1 MTEAKFT
8 KGPWTEYLVASN
20 IVEVHNSDGLEVVN
34 WQGFDGNG
42 NFSNQ
47 TVEANALLIAAAPEM
62 YEMLAEIMHNL
73 ECGNSDHIEI
83 NDALIPRVQDLLAK
97 ARGE

>member
-8 KGPWTEYLVASN
+8 KGPWTEYLGASN

-47 TVEANALLIAAAPEM
+47 TVEANAYLIAAAPEM
-62 YEMLAEIMHNL
+62 YEMLKQIANAREIKFD
-73 ECGNSDHIEI
+73 GSASQIW
-83 NDALIPRVQDLLAK
+83 DLLAK